1 MVRNGEPLSDITW
14 EEPPEGEIKYDWPVI
29 AEKVRSQPR
38 TWAKVFDKDR
48 TSLANAIRQG
58 GITALHPDLGFRIT
72 TANNT
77 RDAVRTCSLYVMYD
91 PSLDLNRR
99 RKRKRKKKEE

>member
-1 MVRNGEPLSDITW
+1 MVTERPVSSITW
-14 EEPPEGEIKYDWPVI
+14 EEPPEGSTKYDWAAI
-29 AEKVRSQPR
+29 ADKLRSQPR
-38 TWAKVFDKDR
+38 TWAKIFDKDR

-77 RDAVRTCSLYVMYD
+77 RDAVRTCTLYVRYV
-91 PSLDLNRR
+91 PSLDKERR
-99 RKRKRKKKEE
+99 RKRRRDRGGG